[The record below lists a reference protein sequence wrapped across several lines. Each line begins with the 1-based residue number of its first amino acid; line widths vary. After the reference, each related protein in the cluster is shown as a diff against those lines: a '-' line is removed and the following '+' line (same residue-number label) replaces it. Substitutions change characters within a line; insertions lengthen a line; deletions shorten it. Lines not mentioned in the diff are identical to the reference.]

1 MTQQDDSGSAAQRM
15 FGSQAPQY
23 AQSQVHAGDHRLDV
37 VQRFAPAAGNEWV
50 IDLGT
55 GTGFTAFAIAANAR
69 RVVASDLTLPMLRET
84 RRIGQERQLSNIMPL
99 QNRAEALPIASDSID
114 LITCRAAGHHFS
126 DLAAAFD
133 EIRRVLKPGGALVM
147 ADSVSPEEDDLY
159 HWFNDVELRRD
170 YSHIENR
177 KVSALEGMLAA
188 RGLRVVE
195 RELTAT
201 YMTFNNWVARTAT
214 PAAEVA
220 ALRRDFRN
228 ATPQAKAAF
237 LIAETADGGDISF
250 AWPCF
255 IFRAVKG

>member
-1 MTQQDDSGSAAQRM
+1 MTQPDACSSAAQRM
-15 FGSQAPQY
+15 FGAQAPQY
-23 AQSQVHAGDHRLDV
+23 AQSQVHAGDHRLDI
-37 VQRFAPAAGNEWV
+37 VQRFAPAAGNDWV

-55 GTGFTAFAIAANAR
+55 GAGFTAFAIAANAR
-69 RVVASDLTLPMLRET
+69 RVVASDLTLPMLEET
-84 RRIGQERQLSNIMPL
+84 RRIGRERGLANVLLL
-99 QNRAEALPIASDSID
+99 QNRAESLPIASDSID
-114 LITCRAAGHHFS
+114 LIPCRAAGHHFS
-126 DLAAAFD
+126 DLGAAFD

-159 HWFNDVELRRD
+159 QWFNDVELRRD

-188 RGLRVVE
+188 RGLHIVE
-195 RELTAT
+195 QELTAT

-220 ALRRDFRN
+220 ALRRDFRQ
-228 ATPQAKAAF
+228 ATPQAKSAF
-237 LIAETADGGDISF
+237 LIAETADGADISF